1 MEGYSVTVIESS
13 KELSAKERV
22 ACKDT
27 TGCTGLD
34 EATRLED
41 VLIEPDF
48 WVKLS
53 VHNEKSIDKDYDKF
67 LIVAK
72 DGTRYVTGSKSFVT
86 AFMDIVSE
94 MDGTGEEYAVKAF
107 RLPSKNYSG
116 KEFLT
121 CSIV

>member
-1 MEGYSVTVIESS
+1 MEGYSVSVIESS

-27 TGCTGLD
+27 AGCTGLD
-34 EATRLED
+34 DATRLDD
-41 VLIEPDF
+41 VIIEPDF
-48 WVKLS
+48 WVRLS
-53 VHNEKSIDKDYDKF
+53 VHNEKSMDKDYEKF
-67 LIVAK
+67 IIVAK
-72 DGTRYVTGSKSFVT
+72 DGTRYVTGSESFVS

-94 MDGTGEEYAVKAF
+94 MDGTGEEYAIKVH
-107 RLPSKNYSG
+107 RMPSKNYSG

>member
-41 VLIEPDF
+41 VIIEPDF

-53 VHNEKSIDKDYDKF
+53 VHNEKSKDKDYDKF

-94 MDGTGEEYAVKAF
+94 MDGTGEEYAVKVF
-107 RLPSKNYSG
+107 RLPSRNYSG

>member
-1 MEGYSVTVIESS
+1 MEGYSVSVIESS

-34 EATRLED
+34 DATHLDD
-41 VLIEPDF
+41 VIIEPDF
-48 WVKLS
+48 WVRLS
-53 VHNEKSIDKDYDKF
+53 VHNEKSKDKDYEKF
-67 LIVAK
+67 IIVAK
-72 DGTRYVTGSKSFVT
+72 DGTRYVTGSKSFVS

-94 MDGTGEEYAVKAF
+94 MDGTGEEYAIKVY
-107 RLPSKNYSG
+107 RMPSKNYSG

>member
-1 MEGYSVTVIESS
+1 MEGYSVTLIECS

-27 TGCTGLD
+27 AGAKGLD

-41 VLIEPDF
+41 VIISPDF
-48 WVKLS
+48 WAVLA
-53 VHNEKSIDKDYDKF
+53 VHNEKSSDKDYEKF
-67 LIVAK
+67 LIADK

-86 AFMDIVSE
+86 AFMDIVRE
-94 MDGTGEEYAVKAF
+94 MDGSDEEYAIKAF
-107 RLPSKNYSG
+107 RMPSRNYSG